1 MISKHEPPRT
11 QKKKKPSSEGAARK
25 QGKRSPAGP
34 KARGK
39 QPLPKLT
46 TIPGKYLLLGGV
58 CALLAIVIAIYTC
71 WPAKETPSGEQKR
84 KVGPVGSIF
93 DPPPSPQT
101 APRVPEEGSPSGR
114 PAIVAV
120 RLSPTQPTRLDTL
133 KADVI
138 PADPAQELV
147 YTYRWKVNDK
157 SIAGAN
163 ENTLS
168 LSNLKKRDLVSVVV
182 TPYAEGKAGYPVESP
197 VVAVHGVPPTLELQ
211 AAREAPKAGKAVE
224 LQLTSRYPDS
234 DAVTFRL
241 EAPQVAGMT
250 IDGKTGRISWMIQP
264 GQRGKISFGASVE
277 DTDGT
282 KVTKIFEVAVE

>member
-1 MISKHEPPRT
+1 MISKQEPPRP
-11 QKKKKPSSEGAARK
+11 QKKKKTSSDGAARK
-25 QGKRSPAGP
+25 QGRRSPATA

-39 QPLPKLT
+39 QPLPKPT

-58 CALLAIVIAIYTC
+58 CALLAIVMAIYTC

-93 DPPPSPQT
+93 DPPSSPQT

-120 RLSPTQPTRLDTL
+120 RLSPAQPTRLDTL
-133 KADVI
+133 KATVI

-157 SIAGAN
+157 SVAGAKDS
-163 ENTLS
+163 TLP

-182 TPYAEGKAGYPVESP
+182 TPHMEGKAGYSVESP
-197 VVAVHGVPPTLELQ
+197 VIAVHGVPPTLELQ
-211 AAREAPKAGKAVE
+211 AVREAPKAGKAVE
-224 LQLTSRYPDS
+224 LQLISRHPDS
-234 DAVTFRL
+234 ETVTFRL
-241 EAPQVAGMT
+241 ETPQVAGMT

-264 GQRGKISFGASVE
+264 GQRGKISFGVSVE